1 MSRTLIAKN
10 AAALMLSDVVVR
22 AASAAGVVLVARSL
36 GPRSYGILSVAIA
49 LSSILGYLSDLG
61 LTPLTI
67 QLATR
72 PLADVGCI
80 LGTVFKARL
89 ALVAALVL
97 ASLAGILVSFPA
109 SEQRAVM
116 LAVVLPT
123 IGGMAMQGFAAS
135 YFVATQQLH
144 VIASLK
150 AASQAFSATAL
161 IFAFFFRWQ
170 VSVVAPI
177 YGVTSLL
184 GGIACLWM
192 VRSRAPKMS
201 GWDPRLLK
209 GFAAFTVSGLTASS
223 LPQMGPVIMGRV
235 TASAQIGFFAA
246 ASRIPSVLYAIPAC
260 LGLAWYPQLF
270 HAGSR
275 DPARHFALSADQLKL
290 NAILGFG
297 LSLPTALYARPLIHL
312 VLGSSWEASTAPIL
326 SMLCWMVLVNSLSN
340 PFADALT
347 TKGLQSRTAWIY
359 AVALAIGSVLYAV
372 LASARGAIGAA
383 AAAVA
388 TQTLLSVGLI
398 LGNPS
403 GPALLRASARR
414 FLFPVCLASSS
425 TLILYWAFPNNLIF
439 AGMSLALYF
448 LVAVAADFELRG
460 AFGKLARSLRLN
472 LPAMAVRY

>member
-312 VLGSSWEASTAPIL
+312 DPLHALLDGFGEQPVQSICRCPDDKGIAEQDSLDIRCRARDRLGSLRRSCFGSRSDRRRGRRCCYADIVERRPHPGQSLRPRAP
-326 SMLCWMVLVNSLSN
+326 
-340 PFADALT
+340 P
-347 TKGLQSRTAWIY
+347 GL
-359 AVALAIGSVLYAV
+359 
-372 LASARGAIGAA
+372 GAA
-383 AAAVA
+383 FSLPCVSGIVEHAHP
-388 TQTLLSVGLI
+388 LLGISQ
-398 LGNPS
+398 
-403 GPALLRASARR
+403 
-414 FLFPVCLASSS
+414 
-425 TLILYWAFPNNLIF
+425 
-439 AGMSLALYF
+439 
-448 LVAVAADFELRG
+448 
-460 AFGKLARSLRLN
+460 
-472 LPAMAVRY
+472 